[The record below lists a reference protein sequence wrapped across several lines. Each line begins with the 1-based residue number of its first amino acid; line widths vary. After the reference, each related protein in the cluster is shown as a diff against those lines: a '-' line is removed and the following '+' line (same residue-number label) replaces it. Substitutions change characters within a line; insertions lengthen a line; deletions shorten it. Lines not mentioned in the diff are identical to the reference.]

1 MGKKKKSNNTGTK
14 KKLSHKEM
22 YGDVEDKSDMLGK
35 KANKRYI
42 EEIPII
48 LEKTENS
55 SKKENVNKKSK
66 KEEENLN
73 IEELIES
80 SNKLEN
86 RIDNFDEPDY
96 SEFIN
101 NREAIYKNLI
111 LNENNINI
119 KKIDL
124 ENKIY
129 ETPFFTQKI
138 VDGDG
143 ICFYRC
149 ISYHIFGNDSFY
161 NIIRET
167 VYQYIKENTTF
178 AYE

>member
-86 RIDNFDEPDY
+86 RIDNF
-96 SEFIN
+96 
-101 NREAIYKNLI
+101 
-111 LNENNINI
+111 
-119 KKIDL
+119 
-124 ENKIY
+124 
-129 ETPFFTQKI
+129 
-138 VDGDG
+138 
-143 ICFYRC
+143 
-149 ISYHIFGNDSFY
+149 
-161 NIIRET
+161 
-167 VYQYIKENTTF
+167 
-178 AYE
+178 